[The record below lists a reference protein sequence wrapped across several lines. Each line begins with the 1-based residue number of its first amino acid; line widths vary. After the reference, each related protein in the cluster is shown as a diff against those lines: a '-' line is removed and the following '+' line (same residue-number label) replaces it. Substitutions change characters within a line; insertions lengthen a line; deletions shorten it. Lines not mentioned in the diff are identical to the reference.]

1 MSTTNVAAA
10 GPGWVRRTRHVL
22 RPDPARVVSFIFLPG
37 QEVALQGGSRSHAV
51 LERILALSD
60 EEVEQTLTATAG
72 RFGARHRDLEA
83 EWEVHFELIAHRF
96 AAPTEISRSR
106 RLLVGAFFTQ
116 EYAIEG
122 AAFFNPSMVLH
133 PDQSGLP
140 SGAARFVL
148 SARAVGEGHISSV
161 EWRTGVVDHTGEI
174 HLDDPPTT
182 AHLPDG
188 RAAVHS
194 RKHFEQL
201 MRDDGSYGTNAAF
214 VLAELGEQFSRDDLG
229 PALEHLHEQSLT
241 RGEARGTIARLQ
253 HLAACNYTVEFAA
266 ESVLQERVLMPHG
279 PSETRGMED
288 VRLVRFTGD
297 DGAVDYFGTYTAYD
311 GHAVSCQMLHTK
323 DFRRFDITQL
333 SGPGARNKGMA
344 LFPRRVGG
352 RYLALSRADRENNLL
367 TSSTDLHHWVEPT
380 VVAPPRQPWE
390 IIQVGNCGPP
400 IETDHGWVVLTH
412 GVGPMREY
420 AMGAILLDLHHP
432 TIVRGR
438 LRRPLLT
445 PNPQERSGYVPN
457 VVYSCGALRHG
468 DHLVIPYGC
477 SDSSI
482 RIAVVDLPAL
492 LDELTRG
499 DHDGGTP

>member
-1 MSTTNVAAA
+1 MSTTSVAAA
-10 GPGWVRRTRHVL
+10 GPRWVRRTRHVL

-106 RLLVGAFFTQ
+106 RRLVGAFFTQ

-133 PDQSGLP
+133 PDQSELP
-140 SGAARFVL
+140 HGAARFVL

-161 EWRTGVVDHTGEI
+161 EWRTGVLDLAGEVTF
-174 HLDDPPTT
+174 DPPPAT
-182 AHLPDG
+182 AHLPEG
-188 RAAVHS
+188 RPTIYS
-194 RKHFEQL
+194 RKLFERM
-201 MRDDGSYGTNAAF
+201 MRQDGGRGANAAF
-214 VLAELGEQFSRDDLG
+214 VLAELDEQFSRADLDQ
-229 PALEHLHEQSLT
+229 ALGRLHEQSLT
-241 RGEARGTIARLQ
+241 RGAARGTIARLER
-253 HLAACNYTVEFAA
+253 LAACNYTVEFAA
-266 ESVLQERVLMPHG
+266 DSLLQERVLMPHG
-279 PSETRGMED
+279 PSEERGMED
-288 VRLVRFTGD
+288 VRLVRFAD
-297 DGAVDYFGTYTAYD
+297 DHGGIDYFGTYTAYD
-311 GHAVSCQMLHTK
+311 GSAVNNQLLHTR
-323 DFRRFDITQL
+323 DFRRFDVSQL

-344 LFPRRVGG
+344 IFPRQVGG
-352 RYLALSRADRENNLL
+352 RFLALSRTDRESNLL
-367 TSSTDLHHWVEPT
+367 TSSTDLHHWVHPT
-380 VVAPPRQPWE
+380 VLQAPCQPWE
-390 IIQVGNCGPP
+390 IIQVGNCGSP
-400 IETDHGWVVLTH
+400 IETDHGWVMLTH

-420 AMGAILLDLHHP
+420 GMGAVLLDLHDP

-468 DHLVIPYGC
+468 EHLVVPYGC

-492 LDELTRG
+492 LDELRR
-499 DHDGGTP
+499 DDDGATS